1 MGPRLSVPSHT
12 GTLGEIPKLQF
23 LMSFLSDGGRGGY
36 SPSNVRSSARRK
48 NAAGRRTCR
57 LRLPSF
63 TTRKTSIRVSFDRS
77 TLDRIDGSS
86 KLTQHVHA
94 RACASRAR
102 PSQPGN
108 RRAGRNTS
116 AFCMH
121 ACQYVRVSG
130 LAGRACFIVYS
141 IHLEKNNLSLL

>member
-94 RACASRAR
+94 RAQVGRGRVNPVIDEQGETQAHFACMRASTYVCLGW
-102 PSQPGN
+102 PVG
-108 RRAGRNTS
+108 
-116 AFCMH
+116 H
-121 ACQYVRVSG
+121 A
-130 LAGRACFIVYS
+130 L
-141 IHLEKNNLSLL
+141 